1 MSEPKPKAHC
11 SVDGCTKALH
21 TAGKC
26 WSHYTEIRQALLG
39 PCTVDGCTEL
49 QRCRGLCKTHYR
61 RFLAGLPLGG
71 PAIPGRRISSDAA
84 RDRVIEDAEWIVG
97 TDNPD
102 HIARRVGFATT
113 KQLYDALRRW
123 GRQDL
128 VDRCQQWH
136 VAVTLPKTHLAAMA
150 ANRRGS
156 V

>member
-1 MSEPKPKAHC
+1 MSEPKARC
-11 SVDGCTKALH
+11 SVSGCTKALH

-26 WSHYTEIRQALLG
+26 WGHYTEIRQALLG

-49 QRCRGLCKTHYR
+49 QCCRGLCKTHYR
-61 RFLAGLPLGG
+61 RFLAGKPLDA
-71 PAIPGRRISSDAA
+71 PIPTST
-84 RDRVIEDAEWIVG
+84 DRTRAHVLEDVEWIVG
-97 TDNPD
+97 TDHPE
-102 HIARRVGFATT
+102 HIAHRVGYRNAN
-113 KQLYDALRRW
+113 QLYDALRRW

-128 VDRCQQWH
+128 VDRCQRH